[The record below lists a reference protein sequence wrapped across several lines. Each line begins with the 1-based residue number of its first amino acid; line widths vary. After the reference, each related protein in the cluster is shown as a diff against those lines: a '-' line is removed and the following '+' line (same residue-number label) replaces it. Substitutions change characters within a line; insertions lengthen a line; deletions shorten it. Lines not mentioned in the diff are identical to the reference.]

1 MSRSAHQNKLLTLA
15 VLSDGTII
23 QPKPPEPKTRADV
36 YINIRPQ
43 FIHSPEDLVDAILTC
58 EPLVEHFRER
68 GHSRALAL
76 AQKVSNAGLNRVLT
90 HCAALTPS
98 ERLVLHA
105 LRSDALNGW
114 QNWIE
119 FTGDGPLEVFKTM
132 VRDWLAGPIDPSVD
146 HVMANRH
153 RHHHLALVQLE
164 NMHLRT
170 LSALGV
176 VIAAGNHACGV
187 NRVALLRKS
196 VMHANEAAQQ
206 LGLEIR
212 FLSHSSRIPRGAAQR
227 DDREV
232 TS

>member
-1 MSRSAHQNKLLTLA
+1 MSRSVQQTKFVTL
-15 VLSDGTII
+15 VVMPDGAII
-23 QPKPPEPKTRADV
+23 RPKPPEPKTRVNV

-58 EPLVEHFRER
+58 EPLVEHFREL
-68 GHSRALAL
+68 GHSCALAL
-76 AQKVSNAGLNRVLT
+76 ADKVSQAGLNCLLT
-90 HCAALTPS
+90 SGAGLTPS

-119 FTGDGPLEVFKTM
+119 FSGDGQLEVFKTM

-164 NMHLRT
+164 NIHLRT

-176 VIAAGNHACGV
+176 VIAAGDHAGGV

-212 FLSHSSRIPRGAAQR
+212 FFRHSSPIPRGPVQR
-227 DDREV
+227 DDREDA
-232 TS
+232 S

>member
-1 MSRSAHQNKLLTLA
+1 MSRSAQQTKFLTLV
-15 VLSDGTII
+15 VLPDGTII
-23 QPKPPEPKTRADV
+23 QPKLPELKTRADV

-68 GHSRALAL
+68 GHSCALAL
-76 AQKVSNAGLNRVLT
+76 SDTVSQAGLNRLLT
-90 HCAALTPS
+90 SGAGLTPS

-114 QNWIE
+114 QKWIE
-119 FTGDGPLEVFKTM
+119 FSGDGQLKVFKTM
-132 VRDWLAGPIDPSVD
+132 VSDWLAGQIDPSVD
-146 HVMANRH
+146 HAMANRH
-153 RHHHLALVQLE
+153 RHHHHALIQLE
-164 NMHLRT
+164 NMPLRT

-176 VIAAGNHACGV
+176 VIAAADHADEV

-196 VMHANEAAQQ
+196 LIHANKVAQQ

-212 FLSHSSRIPRGAAQR
+212 FVSHSSRIPRGPVQR
-227 DDREV
+227 DDRENA
-232 TS
+232 S

>member
-1 MSRSAHQNKLLTLA
+1 MSRSAQQNKLLTLA

-23 QPKPPEPKTRADV
+23 QPKPPEPKTRADF

-43 FIHSPEDLVDAILTC
+43 LEHSPEDLVDAILTC
-58 EPLVEHFRER
+58 KPLVEHFRER
-68 GHSRALAL
+68 AQICALEL
-76 AQKVSNAGLNRVLT
+76 AHKVSHAGLNQLLT
-90 HCAALTPS
+90 NGAALTPS

-119 FTGDGPLEVFKTM
+119 FSGDGQLEVFKTM
-132 VRDWLAGPIDPSVD
+132 VRDWLAGPIDLSVD

-176 VIAAGNHACGV
+176 VIAAADHADDV

-196 VMHANEAAQQ
+196 VTQANQVAQG

-212 FLSHSSRIPRGAAQR
+212 FVRHSSRIPRGPVQR
-227 DDREV
+227 DDRKV